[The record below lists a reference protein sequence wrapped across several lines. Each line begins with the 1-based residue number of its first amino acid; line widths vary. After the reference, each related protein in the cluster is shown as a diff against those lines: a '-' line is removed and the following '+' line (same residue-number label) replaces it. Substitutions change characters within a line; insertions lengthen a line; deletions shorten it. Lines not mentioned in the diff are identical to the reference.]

1 MSQYTTVQR
10 TPARRR
16 ARSLSNRPSAQN
28 QSGALARSRSMPNIA
43 VSPSPVAPSSRTI
56 SAEDLDMSNAAPVIS
71 RAQKFILPI
80 GNLKDGVELRYPAG
94 HEQAGE
100 KILDFEKQP
109 IGDHGVI
116 FYNSTDNSV
125 QAVQGDDSGVIIFNL
140 VNQSQA
146 DLLRAKHDE
155 LAKAS
160 STPGIL
166 DHAGIL
172 AFLDYATSLG
182 LTDRYNSTREFIR
195 KRMTPVGDQGANEYG
210 LYKRDDRDICHAVR
224 LDGSGVFKG
233 PAASPQKFED
243 GAVIVQQ
250 GQEYRLVQCDAFEQS
265 YCYSDN
271 TAIDARELP
280 LGVR

>member
-1 MSQYTTVQR
+1 
-10 TPARRR
+10 
-16 ARSLSNRPSAQN
+16 
-28 QSGALARSRSMPNIA
+28 MPNIA
-43 VSPSPVAPSSRTI
+43 VSSPAAAPSSRTI
-56 SAEDLDMSNAAPVIS
+56 TAEDLDMSNAAAVIS

-80 GNLKDGVELRYPAG
+80 GALKDGVELRYPAG
-94 HEQAGE
+94 HENAGE
-100 KILDFEKQP
+100 KIVDFEKKP
-109 IGDHGVI
+109 IGDRGVI

-146 DLLRAKHDE
+146 DMLRAKHDE
-155 LAKAS
+155 LAKGS

-172 AFLDYATSLG
+172 SFLDYATSLG

-195 KRMTPVGDQGANEYG
+195 KRMTPVGDLGANEYG

-224 LDGSGVFKG
+224 LDGSGFFKG

-250 GQEYRLVQCDAFEQS
+250 GKEYRLVQCDAFEQS

>member
-1 MSQYTTVQR
+1 
-10 TPARRR
+10 
-16 ARSLSNRPSAQN
+16 
-28 QSGALARSRSMPNIA
+28 
-43 VSPSPVAPSSRTI
+43 
-56 SAEDLDMSNAAPVIS
+56 MSNAAAVIS

-80 GNLKDGVELRYPAG
+80 GDLKDGVKLEYPTG
-94 HEQAGE
+94 HEKAGQE
-100 KILDFEKQP
+100 ILDYENKP
-109 IGDHGVI
+109 IGTTGVV

-125 QAVQGDDSGVIIFNL
+125 QAVQGNGSGVIIFNL
-140 VNQSQA
+140 VNQDQA
-146 DLLRAKHDE
+146 GLLKAKHDE

-166 DHAGIL
+166 DHSGVL

-195 KRMTPVGDQGANEYG
+195 TKMTPVGDLGANEYG

-224 LDGSGVFKG
+224 LEGSGFFQG
-233 PAASPQKFED
+233 PAASPQKFEN
-243 GAVIVQQ
+243 GAVIVEQ
-250 GQEYRLVQCDAFEQS
+250 GKEYRLVQCDAFERS

-280 LGVR
+280 LGAR

>member
-1 MSQYTTVQR
+1 MSKYATLPR
-10 TPARRR
+10 SPARRR
-16 ARSLSNRPSAQN
+16 PSRFSNRPSAQN
-28 QSGALARSRSMPNIA
+28 ESGELTHSRSMPNIA
-43 VSPSPVAPSSRTI
+43 VSSPPPPSSSRTI
-56 SAEDLDMSNAAPVIS
+56 SAQDLDMSNAASVIS

-80 GNLKDGVELRYPAG
+80 GKLKDGVKLEYPSG
-94 HEQAGE
+94 HEKAGE
-100 KILDFEKQP
+100 RILDFEKKP
-109 IGDHGVI
+109 IGNRGVI

-125 QAVQGDDSGVIIFNL
+125 QAVQGDGSGVIIFNL

-146 DLLRAKHDE
+146 GLLKAKHDE

-160 STPGIL
+160 RTPGIL
-166 DHAGIL
+166 DHSGVQ

-182 LTDRYNSTREFIR
+182 ITDRYNSTRDFIR
-195 KRMTPVGDQGANEYG
+195 KKMTPVGDLGANEYG
-210 LYKRDDRDICHAVR
+210 LYKRDDRDLCHAVR
-224 LDGSGVFKG
+224 LEGSGFFQG
-233 PAASPQKFED
+233 PAASPQKFEH

-250 GQEYRLVQCDAFEQS
+250 DKEYRLVQCDAFERS